1 MMMRHAGIPAETPPT
16 YLVGCDAKSDERV
29 FSGSTYHLA
38 LQGVQDGLLA
48 EMVNLFPRG
57 LGSWGTYARAAW
69 WKLRGGIH
77 GRHGFKFT
85 DEFLDAV
92 WSRHLPALRGS
103 TIINNFQ
110 VFGSHF
116 LRLHRE
122 FGITPHVYIDGT
134 LGEYFD
140 NYRAFDTANIDESAK
155 SGALVAE
162 RDSYAVCNKIVTM
175 SNRSAVHLVQHYE
188 VPRAKIHVVLPGANI
203 PERFLYGL
211 DRKLLRPRGSK
222 GKSLT
227 LGFIGLYPQ
236 RKGLPTIAGAVRLLR
251 RTGYDIRLHLIGRC
265 PAEIAQQD
273 GVSYLGL
280 IDKRIDIDRFIEV
293 ISNVDIGCM
302 LSRAELAG
310 VALLEFLRMGVPVIG
325 TDVGGIPDIVEL
337 GAGLVVAPEI
347 QTGELAEQ
355 LARIID
361 QPDRL
366 IELQEAA
373 WQRRHHASWRRA
385 VQELKSVLAS

>member
-1 MMMRHAGIPAETPPT
+1 MQGYPLSPPRLISSDATPKATNGSSAVAPIISHSRAFRTGYWLKWSTFIRGGSAAGGPTPAPH
-16 YLVGCDAKSDERV
+16 GGNCAA
-29 FSGSTYHLA
+29 GSTDGMGSNSPMNSSTRS
-38 LQGVQDGLLA
+38 GV
-48 EMVNLFPRG
+48 
-57 LGSWGTYARAAW
+57 
-69 WKLRGGIH
+69 
-77 GRHGFKFT
+77 
-85 DEFLDAV
+85 
-92 WSRHLPALRGS
+92 RHLPALRGS

-110 VFGSHF
+110 VFGPHF

-122 FGITPHVYIDGT
+122 FGIIPHVYIDGT

-155 SGALVAE
+155 SRALVAE
-162 RDSYAVCNKIVTM
+162 RDSYAVCNKIVAM
-175 SNRSAVHLVQHYE
+175 SNRCAVHLVQHYE
-188 VPRAKIHVVLPGANI
+188 VPRDKIHVVLPGANI

-211 DRKLLRPRGSK
+211 DRKRLRPRGSK

-236 RKGLPTIAGAVRLLR
+236 RKGLPTIAGAVGLLR

-293 ISNVDIGCM
+293 IGNVDIGCM

-347 QTGELAEQ
+347 QAAELAEQ

-361 QPDRL
+361 QPDSL
-366 IELQEAA
+366 IEMQEAA
-373 WQRRHHASWRRA
+373 WQRRHNASWRRA